1 MELTGYS
8 TSNMAV
14 VQETTAGMDEVSEA
28 ISASTAILEDLSEKS
43 NSLAFMTEQNT
54 KELEKM
60 ASIGEIVISNT
71 DDMGNKIDA

>member
-1 MELTGYS
+1 
-8 TSNMAV
+8 MAV